1 MPALNAAVAAL
12 DTLKQNDISLV
23 KAMANPPNGVKL
35 VMEAVCIMKVSVRY
49 FNKKQYFLHVSWIGL
64 WFIIKFILIFQS
76 IKPDNKVDANGRK
89 VEDYWPAAKRV
100 SGLSL
105 LNISVIK

>member
-35 VMEAVCIMKVSVRY
+35 VMEAVCIMKVRVRY

-100 SGLSL
+100 SGLVSIKYSL
-105 LNISVIK
+105 IK

>member
-35 VMEAVCIMKVSVRY
+35 VMEAVCIMKVRVTC
-49 FNKKQYFLHVSWIGL
+49 FNKKQYLLHVSWIGL
-64 WFIIKFILIFQS
+64 
-76 IKPDNKVDANGRK
+76 
-89 VEDYWPAAKRV
+89 
-100 SGLSL
+100 
-105 LNISVIK
+105 

>member
-35 VMEAVCIMKVSVRY
+35 VMEAVCIMKVRFTY
-49 FNKKQYFLHVSWIGL
+49 FNKKQYLLHVSWIGL
-64 WFIIKFILIFQS
+64 YYIMKFILIFFQS

-100 SGLSL
+100 SGVSL
-105 LNISVIK
+105 FKFFK